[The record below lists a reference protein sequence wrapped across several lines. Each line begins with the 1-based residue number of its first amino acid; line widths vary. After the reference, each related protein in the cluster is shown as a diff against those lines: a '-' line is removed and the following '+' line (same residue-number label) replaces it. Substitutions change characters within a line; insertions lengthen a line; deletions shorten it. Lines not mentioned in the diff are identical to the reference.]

1 MLRIIVA
8 LILIQSCLSACDQG
22 DRFECATSLCS
33 PFNWFTALNSTTY
46 TSNCQPDNTTNCTIQ
61 ISVPSGSTCTLC
73 ANLTQSECSSLC
85 IDWYFNTSAGVCQSC

>member
-8 LILIQSCLSACDQG
+8 LIIIQSCLSACDQG

-46 TSNCQPDNTTNCTIQ
+46 TSNCQPGNCN
-61 ISVPSGSTCTLC
+61 PFK
-73 ANLTQSECSSLC
+73 N
-85 IDWYFNTSAGVCQSC
+85 